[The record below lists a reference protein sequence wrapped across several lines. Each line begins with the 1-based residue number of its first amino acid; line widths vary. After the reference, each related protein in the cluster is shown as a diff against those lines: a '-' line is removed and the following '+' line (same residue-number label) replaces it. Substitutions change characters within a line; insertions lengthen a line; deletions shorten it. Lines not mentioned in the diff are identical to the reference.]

1 MKDENTKPAELRGR
15 TKQFALRIIRLY
27 RALNQ
32 RDGVAQVIGRQM
44 IRSGTSVAA
53 HYREACRA
61 KSNSD
66 FINKLEG
73 ALQELDE
80 TALWLELLTDSDT
93 MKSVRIQPLQHEVEE
108 LISIFVTMT
117 RKVKAKR

>member
-1 MKDENTKPAELRGR
+1 MKDENTKPIELRGR
-15 TKQFALRIIRLY
+15 TKFALRIIRLY

-32 RDGVAQVIGRQM
+32 RDGVAQVLGRQM

-80 TALWLELLTDSDT
+80 TALWLELLVDSNT
-93 MKSVRIQPLQHEVEE
+93 MKSVRLQPLQREVEE
-108 LISIFVTMT
+108 LISSP
-117 RKVKAKR
+117 

>member
-1 MKDENTKPAELRGR
+1 MKDEKTKPAELRGR

-27 RALNQ
+27 RALSQ
-32 RDGVAQVIGRQM
+32 RDGVAQVLGRQM

-80 TALWLELLTDSDT
+80 TALWLELLADSNT
-93 MKSVRIQPLQHEVEE
+93 MKPMRIQPLQDEVEE

-117 RKVKAKR
+117 RKVKARR